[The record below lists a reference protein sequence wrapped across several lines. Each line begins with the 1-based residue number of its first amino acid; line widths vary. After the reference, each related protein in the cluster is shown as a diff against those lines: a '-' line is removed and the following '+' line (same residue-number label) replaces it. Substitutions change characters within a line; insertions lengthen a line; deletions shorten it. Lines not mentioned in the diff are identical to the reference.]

1 VQDLAR
7 IKHLLAARGLRPQHR
22 FGQNF
27 LHEPIR
33 IERLVDAAEIVA
45 GDLVLEVGPGT
56 GALTEVLLERGARV
70 VACELDRGLAD
81 LIEEEVLPHADGR
94 LTLVRGDCLARGRRL
109 APEIDAVL
117 AGEDFRLVANLPYQC
132 ASPLMAE
139 LAMNRPD
146 CLGQFVTIQREVG
159 DRLATAAGT
168 DGYGTLSVIVQ
179 AVATARRLEVLP
191 PGCFWPQ
198 PKVTS
203 ATVAVR
209 PLADADVPAPLRASL
224 GHGGR
229 ESREAFARFVT
240 SLFSKRRKQLGSTLG
255 RDRTWP
261 DGIDPTDRC
270 EQLTPAQ
277 FAALWA
283 SVEGDDAAAGAAD
296 A

>member
-1 VQDLAR
+1 MQDLAR
-7 IKHLLAARGLRPQHR
+7 IRQLLADRGLRPKHR

-33 IERLVDAAEIVA
+33 IERLVDASEIVA
-45 GDLVLEVGPGT
+45 GDLVLEIGPGT
-56 GALTEVLLERGARV
+56 GALTEVLLDRGARV

-81 LIEEEVLPHADGR
+81 LIDEEILPHADGR
-94 LTLVRGDCLARGRRL
+94 LTLVRGDCLAKGRRL
-109 APEIDAVL
+109 APEVDAAL
-117 AGEDFRLVANLPYQC
+117 GGEDFRLVANLPYQC

-159 DRLATAAGT
+159 DRMAMAAGSKT
-168 DGYGTLSVIVQ
+168 YGTLSVIVQ
-179 AVATARRLEVLP
+179 AVATAKRLEILP

-198 PKVTS
+198 PTVTS

-209 PLADADVPAPLRASL
+209 PLADADVPVPLRASL
-224 GHGGR
+224 GRGGR

-261 DGIDPTDRC
+261 AGIEAHWRC
-270 EQLTPAQ
+270 EQLTPGQ

-283 SVEGDDAAAGAAD
+283 SVEEPGGD
-296 A
+296 